1 MERDDNSICLLGK
14 KDVYKDGK
22 EYKQKRIFND
32 YIYNFYRKFLV
43 ENSNIKISFMVFR
56 RMRLKYISVVK
67 FSNRKMCLC

>member
-43 ENSNIKISFMVFR
+43 E
-56 RMRLKYISVVK
+56 YIVI
-67 FSNRKMCLC
+67 